1 MKHLLFFFAALF
13 STALLPAQHDS
24 FTRIWGTPSTTE
36 TPVAI
41 INSGS
46 GGVYIAGHSG
56 SNQPGQDDIFLTLV
70 DSQGKE
76 VFTKYYGGLDN
87 EVVTSMA
94 LGKGGNLFIGAYV
107 EMLGTGDRNAVVYC
121 LNLDGTLCWSRGLAM
136 ANDEV
141 TLDVAA
147 TAGGGCIALLF
158 QRSEFA
164 SESILVE
171 YNKNG
176 GTGWMRNATNDAYA
190 TIEWASGN
198 EIYVGGQED
207 FQGTLQRIVPG
218 NAFRNWLVLP
228 IDADATALTPVHLAV
243 DSINKQIAILSF
255 GLDKSVL
262 SLYDTDGKL
271 VWHKTIAN
279 FNVET
284 PKVSFAPN
292 GSIVL
297 SAGSRISVF
306 NRDGSAKLPDFTNFI
321 GTGISIVAD
330 HVVLPNNRIAV
341 LGQTR
346 ENQGGQDAAL
356 LIFSDSL
363 RLLARYTYGKI
374 GPDHNERGWMVRPT
388 SDGGYIVCG
397 ERSFPGKLRDIEL
410 TKTDAKGNIKWSN
423 HYGTERDELGR
434 TVQPT
439 SDGGYVISGY
449 KTLPTEWY
457 VVKVDWQGVAQW
469 EKTYNFGSMG
479 STTPSNLVP
488 LPNGGYIGSASGSL
502 TGTSSSRRPLLI
514 LLNAQGDTVWTRK
527 VGVALSNAFRN
538 LLPVGNG
545 FAATGWRTDIN
556 AAWMMFFNNNGQ
568 LLWEKTE
575 PGGVGYGVTQLPNG
589 ALGFAGFRDA
599 DGISGDSLF
608 IARFD
613 INGNELGRAYHNF
626 NGSHLW
632 PRLYYDGTKMNLIS
646 YFSPN
651 ETGESNVTFMRFSEE
666 GELLSRFVYDPDFD
680 LFAYDGSLTPDG
692 GMIAVGYAEKY
703 NTSDYLLV
711 KTGRDGM
718 VEASVPLGSRP
729 TLHVSPNPSKGSAQL
744 LLESEATGEA
754 TIRLFDFTG
763 KLIYETQDRKQGQ
776 RLEQAFDLPDL
787 PPGAYFWQVCVG
799 EQCAGAQWIRH

>member
-1 MKHLLFFFAALF
+1 MKHHLFLFATLF
-13 STALLPAQHDS
+13 SAAFLPAQHDS

-56 SNQPGQDDIFLTLV
+56 SNLPGQDDIFLTLV

-94 LGKGGNLFIGAYV
+94 LGKDGNLFIGAYV
-107 EMLGTGDRNAVVYC
+107 EVLGTNDRNAVVYC
-121 LNLDGTLCWSRGLAM
+121 LNLDGTLRWSRGLAM

-147 TAGGGCIALLF
+147 KEDGGCIALLF
-158 QRSEFA
+158 QRSEFF

-176 GTGWMRNATNDAYA
+176 STGWMRNATNDTYA

-198 EIYVGGQED
+198 EVYVGGEED
-207 FQGTLQRIVPG
+207 FQGALQRIVPG
-218 NAFRNWLVLP
+218 NAFRNWIAFP
-228 IDADATALTPVHLAV
+228 IDTDSTALLPVHLAV
-243 DSINKQIAILSF
+243 DSINKQIAVVSF
-255 GLDKSVL
+255 GSDKTVL
-262 SLYDTDGKL
+262 SLYNTDGKL
-271 VWHKTIAN
+271 VWQKAVAN
-279 FNVET
+279 FMTDT

-292 GSIVL
+292 GSIVF
-297 SAGSRISVF
+297 SAGSRISLF
-306 NRDGSAKLPDFTNFI
+306 NRDGSTKLPDFTNFSN
-321 GTGISIVAD
+321 TGILIVSD
-330 HVVLPNNRIAV
+330 HVVLPDNRIAV

-346 ENQGGQDAAL
+346 QNQGGEDAAL

-374 GPDHNERGWMVRPT
+374 GPDHNERGWMVRQT

-397 ERSFPGKLRDIEL
+397 ERSYPGKLRDIEL
-410 TKTDAKGNIKWSN
+410 TKTDSKGNIQWSN
-423 HYGTERDELGR
+423 HYGNERDELGR

-439 SDGGYVISGY
+439 PDGGYVISGY
-449 KTLPTEWY
+449 KTLSPLWY
-457 VVKVDWQGVAQW
+457 VVKVDRQGVVQW
-469 EKTYNFGSMG
+469 EKTYNFGNIG
-479 STTPSNLVP
+479 STTPSNLIP
-488 LPNGGYIGSASGSL
+488 LSNGGYVGTASGSL
-502 TGTSSSRRPLLI
+502 TGPANTRRPLLI
-514 LLNAQGDTVWTRK
+514 LLDAKGDTVWTRK
-527 VGVALSNAFRN
+527 VGTGISNAFRN
-538 LLPVGNG
+538 LLPVDNG

-556 AAWMMFFNNNGQ
+556 AAWMMYFDNNGQ

-575 PGGVGYGVTQLPNG
+575 PGGLAYGVTQLPDG

-599 DGISGDSLF
+599 DGINGDSLF

-632 PRLYYDGTKMNLIS
+632 SRLYYDGTKMNLIS

-651 ETGESNVTFMRFSEE
+651 ENGDGNIAFMRFSEE
-666 GELLSRFVYDPDFD
+666 GELSSRFVYDPDFN
-680 LFAYDGSLTPDG
+680 LFIFDGALASDGS
-692 GMIAVGYAEKY
+692 MVAVGYAEKY
-703 NTSDYLLV
+703 NTLDYLLV

-729 TLHVSPNPSKGSAQL
+729 TLQISPNPSNGRAQL

-763 KLIYETQDRKQGQ
+763 KMIQEAHGRKQGQ

-787 PPGAYFWQVCVG
+787 PPGVYFWQVCIG
-799 EQCAGAQWIRH
+799 EQCAGAQWIKD